1 MKKADQQEE
10 TPKEKHN
17 IRDYDR
23 ASSFNFFDSSPSFP
37 FTKKEMQISS

>member
-37 FTKKEMQISS
+37 FTKKEMPISS